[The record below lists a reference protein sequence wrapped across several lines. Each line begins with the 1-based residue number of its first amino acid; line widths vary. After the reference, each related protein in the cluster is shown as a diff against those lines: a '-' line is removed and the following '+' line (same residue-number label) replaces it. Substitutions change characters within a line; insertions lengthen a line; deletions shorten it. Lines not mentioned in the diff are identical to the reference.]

1 MLPFENASGNPE
13 TEYLSDGISEALIN
27 SLTELQQLKVI
38 ARATAFRYRG
48 RQIDP
53 QTVGRELKVRAVLMG
68 RVRHV
73 GDSLNVQVDLVDAV
87 SGAQLWGKE
96 YERKVADVLSVK
108 QAIAREVTENLQLRL
123 SGEQQQKLTKRD
135 TTNPEAYQAY
145 LRGRYYWNKRT
156 EENLRKAIE
165 EFQQAIEKD
174 PNYALAYTGLADSTL
189 LSRPDA
195 EQPESEIFRK
205 ATAYAER
212 ALEIDDSLAE
222 AHTSLAGIGLF
233 SWQWDQAEKRFKR
246 AIELNPNYP
255 TTHHWRGIYFMDAGR
270 HDEAV
275 ASLQRAQALDPLSRV
290 IGYALAQAYLLK
302 EDAVA
307 CLQEANKIIELD
319 PNYYGGYSVRG
330 HAYLK
335 QGRYPEALADIQKA
349 AELSEG
355 DSQMLGWLGYAYAV
369 TGRRSEALGVMHD
382 LKEKF
387 GRRESGG
394 TEIAAVYL
402 GLGEKDQA
410 FGWFEKDVQA
420 NQRRPLIE
428 LKRAW
433 VFQSLHGDPRYID
446 LARRIGLQP

>member
-1 MLPFENASGNPE
+1 
-13 TEYLSDGISEALIN
+13 
-27 SLTELQQLKVI
+27 
-38 ARATAFRYRG
+38 
-48 RQIDP
+48 
-53 QTVGRELKVRAVLMG
+53 MG

-165 EFQQAIEKD
+165 EFQQAIKKD
-174 PNYALAYTGLADSTL
+174 PNYALAYTGLADSIL

-233 SWQWDQAEKRFKR
+233 SWQWDQAEKGSSGDR
-246 AIELNPNYP
+246 
-255 TTHHWRGIYFMDAGR
+255 T
-270 HDEAV
+270 
-275 ASLQRAQALDPLSRV
+275 Q
-290 IGYALAQAYLLK
+290 
-302 EDAVA
+302 
-307 CLQEANKIIELD
+307 
-319 PNYYGGYSVRG
+319 
-330 HAYLK
+330 
-335 QGRYPEALADIQKA
+335 
-349 AELSEG
+349 SE
-355 DSQMLGWLGYAYAV
+355 
-369 TGRRSEALGVMHD
+369 
-382 LKEKF
+382 
-387 GRRESGG
+387 
-394 TEIAAVYL
+394 
-402 GLGEKDQA
+402 
-410 FGWFEKDVQA
+410 
-420 NQRRPLIE
+420 
-428 LKRAW
+428 
-433 VFQSLHGDPRYID
+433 
-446 LARRIGLQP
+446 

>member
-1 MLPFENASGNPE
+1 MLPFENASGNPD

-270 HDEAV
+270 HNEAV

-349 AELSEG
+349 AEL
-355 DSQMLGWLGYAYAV
+355 V
-369 TGRRSEALGVMHD
+369 
-382 LKEKF
+382 
-387 GRRESGG
+387 
-394 TEIAAVYL
+394 
-402 GLGEKDQA
+402 
-410 FGWFEKDVQA
+410 
-420 NQRRPLIE
+420 
-428 LKRAW
+428 
-433 VFQSLHGDPRYID
+433 
-446 LARRIGLQP
+446 